1 MGCFLGVQRLMALP
15 ARVAALEEC
24 AEWFELEDCR
34 LADADTRLVALAA
47 NVQRLEARV
56 LVLERLAKREIEEDT
71 FWVSERLNQLEELV
85 EHTEDRLTAVDNT
98 VHRRLENGLSG
109 LSDRLDD
116 ALDEISTVANEVS
129 SMATLV
135 EWARVKMPEQA

>member
-85 EHTEDRLTAVDNT
+85 EHTGDRLTAVDNT
-98 VHRRLENGLSG
+98 VHNGLSG

-135 EWARVKMPEQA
+135 EWARVEMPEQA

>member
-56 LVLERLAKREIEEDT
+56 LVLERVAKREIEEDT

-85 EHTEDRLTAVDNT
+85 EHTGDRLTAVDNT
-98 VHRRLENGLSG
+98 VHNGLSG

-135 EWARVKMPEQA
+135 EWARVEMPEQA

>member
-34 LADADTRLVALAA
+34 LADTDTALVALTA

-85 EHTEDRLTAVDNT
+85 EHTGDRLTAVDNT
-98 VHRRLENGLSG
+98 VHRGLSG

-135 EWARVKMPEQA
+135 EWARVEMPEQA